1 MTIVDIQDLTKSY
14 LMGEV
19 LVHALQS
26 VSFQV
31 ESGEYVAI
39 TGRSG
44 SGKST
49 LLNLLGCLDQPTSG
63 HYVLAGQDVSHLTDD
78 ELSDIR
84 RHRIGFMFQSFNLIP
99 RLTVLENIELPLVYA
114 GITTQERE
122 ARALELA
129 EAVGLAGRVDH
140 RPTEL
145 SGGELQRVAIARAL
159 ANKPVMILADE
170 PTGNLDTR
178 TGTAILALLASLWQQ
193 GTTIILVTHDIQI
206 ARNAPRVLQLQD
218 GMLINYARSERAAV
232 GQALS

>member
-1 MTIVDIQDLTKSY
+1 MTIVDVEDLSKSY

-19 LVHALQS
+19 IVNALRS
-26 VSFQV
+26 VTFKI

-63 HYVLAGQDVSHLTDD
+63 RYVLAGKDVSRLDD
-78 ELSDIR
+78 NELSEIR

-114 GITTQERE
+114 GLSTAERE
-122 ARALELA
+122 ERARGLA
-129 EAVGLAGRVDH
+129 EAVGLAQRADH

-170 PTGNLDTR
+170 PTGNLDTK
-178 TGTAILALLASLWQQ
+178 TGASILELLVKLWQE
-193 GTTIILVTHDIQI
+193 GTTIIMVTHDMQI
-206 ARNAPRVLQLQD
+206 ARHARRVIQLQD
-218 GMLINYARSERAAV
+218 GMVIQDARS
-232 GQALS
+232 Q